1 MMARISLL
9 KENGKKMKICED
21 FITNSS
27 SSSFIIRAK
36 DVDLLT
42 LFHGAFKEFY
52 NSVYDCYTAEENDEN
67 FKLEK
72 IINNND
78 NACSIHIVNKAY
90 LEKDD
95 YGPYYQ
101 PETKK
106 ITAENDELFYLI
118 TNNDCIRFD
127 FQEVDDIFDV
137 KYKIPYEKYYCD

>member
-1 MMARISLL
+1 
-9 KENGKKMKICED
+9 MKICED

-52 NSVYDCYTAEENDEN
+52 YNSAYDCYSAEDNDES

-78 NACSIHIVNKAY
+78 NACAIHIVNKAY
-90 LEKDD
+90 LENDE
-95 YGPYYQ
+95 YGNYYQ

-118 TNNDCIRFD
+118 TNNDSIRFD
-127 FQEVDDIFDV
+127 FQEVEDIFDI